1 MSIRK
6 KGYFSKRDNTSKE
19 NYDSLIDN
27 ISPFKSRTNKHL
39 KKYNSKILSII

>member
-39 KKYNSKILSII
+39 KNTIAKYYQ